1 MRRARLAIGAV
12 ALVLASGGVS
22 LLLLGSGAGDGDAA
36 AGDDRF
42 LPGNSRAAAGG
53 ALSQVPEA
61 ECRQWRRGTPQQRG
75 YVVEELGA
83 LFDRNG
89 GARLPATYATE
100 VLDRAC
106 AEDFAG
112 GFKLWKVYERAL
124 GFQYDRSVLG
134 E

>member
-1 MRRARLAIGAV
+1 MVALRRVGIALAAV
-12 ALVLASGGVS
+12 AATGALSFALFGG
-22 LLLLGSGAGDGDAA
+22 GGDDAA
-36 AGDDRF
+36 AGDERF
-42 LPGNSRAAAGG
+42 LPGNSRAGAGG

-61 ECRQWRRGTPQQRG
+61 ECSQWRRGTPQQRNHLVG
-75 YVVEELGA
+75 QLGD

-89 GARLPATYATE
+89 GARLPDDYATG

-106 AEDFAG
+106 AEDFASA
-112 GFKLWKVYERAL
+112 FKLWKLYERAL